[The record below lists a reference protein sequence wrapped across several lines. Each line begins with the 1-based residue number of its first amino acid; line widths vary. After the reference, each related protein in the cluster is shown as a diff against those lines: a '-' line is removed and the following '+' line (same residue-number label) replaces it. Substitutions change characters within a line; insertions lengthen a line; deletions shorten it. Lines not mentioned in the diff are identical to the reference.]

1 MSKNVLLG
9 MALTGIFGLNAQ
21 IYKDITPACF
31 VQNVDNNCASACAD
45 FNGDGKPDILLT
57 GIDKADGKRKTWLYL
72 NDGTGGFTLAT
83 NTGIDKGFIHS
94 SISAGDYDGDGDMDF
109 VVQGWCT
116 YNGTN
121 AQLAVVYKNNGTGMF
136 TEAATLDG
144 RSNGIIE
151 FGDYDNDGRLDILQ
165 IGWKESAEYK
175 GGKVNVYHN
184 DGNDIFSDINNT
196 TLFPMAD
203 GHARFGDYDNDGNLD
218 IVLNGWGK
226 SYIYKGDG
234 KGAFVQQDITLPGY
248 NQAYVYWID
257 YNQDGFKDILTGGLK
272 DGAFFIHVLQGNGTN
287 TFTEMNFGL
296 AGVQKGPIKTGDCNN
311 DGKTD
316 FFISGWSGAGVF
328 HVFKNDGTDNSFSK
342 VEGVNDVIPGWA
354 DGTLEVADFDG
365 DGYDEI
371 FKCGWSQTKLY
382 RNTDRPNPPTG
393 INDVPNTT
401 CSVFVKDGVLNIQ
414 LNKESKTSQVKLYDL
429 TGACISQFTFSG
441 EKATFNLPY
450 TLNGHCLISI
460 SNEETD
466 YSSIICIR

>member
-57 GIDKADGKRKTWLYL
+57 GIDKGDKKHKTWLYL

-94 SISAGDYDGDGDMDF
+94 SISTGDYDGDGDMDF

-116 YNGTN
+116 HPKEVEGKTVNVN
-121 AQLAVVYKNNGTGMF
+121 EQLAIVYKNNGTGVF

-144 RSNGIIE
+144 RSNGSIE

-165 IGWKESAEYK
+165 IGWKEDIK
-175 GGKVNVYHN
+175 GGKVNIYHN

-234 KGAFVQQDITLPGY
+234 KGNFVNQNITLP
-248 NQAYVYWID
+248 AYEKSFVYWID
-257 YNQDGFKDILTGGLK
+257 YNQDGFKDILTGGMK
-272 DGAFFIHVLQGNGTN
+272 KEVFHTHVLQGNGTN

-296 AGVQKGPIKTGDCNN
+296 TGVQKGPIKTGDCNN

-316 FFISGWSGAGVF
+316 IFISGWKTAPVC
-328 HVFKNDGTDNSFSK
+328 SK
-342 VEGVNDVIPGWA
+342 
-354 DGTLEVADFDG
+354 
-365 DGYDEI
+365 Y
-371 FKCGWSQTKLY
+371 
-382 RNTDRPNPPTG
+382 
-393 INDVPNTT
+393 
-401 CSVFVKDGVLNIQ
+401 
-414 LNKESKTSQVKLYDL
+414 SKTMALTPVSQ
-429 TGACISQFTFSG
+429 
-441 EKATFNLPY
+441 
-450 TLNGHCLISI
+450 
-460 SNEETD
+460 
-466 YSSIICIR
+466 